1 MIYFLSDLHLGAKYF
16 NNPREKELAVVS
28 FLDSI
33 AADAEEVYL
42 LGDILDYWYE
52 YKNVV
57 PRGYVRFFAAIARLT
72 DAGIPVY
79 WMTGNHDVWLFDY
92 LTTEIGITVYKGAL
106 QKEIKG
112 VRFLLSHG
120 DDVGYQPPMYRFMR
134 WCFHNRVCQWLYANL
149 HPRITYVVAH
159 GWSSSNRTHRKPTA
173 VKKEIEVCYANLLRF
188 TEAYSQQHPE
198 VRHYVMGHLHL
209 AKHATLDEQ
218 GRTIT
223 ILGDWITQNTY
234 ATFDG
239 KEMRLHTY
247 APKN

>member
-16 NNPREKELAVVS
+16 PNPRQKERAVVQ

-57 PRGYVRFFAAIARLT
+57 PRGYIRFFAALARLT
-72 DAGIPVY
+72 DAGVSVY
-79 WMTGNHDVWLFDY
+79 WLTGNHDVWLFDY
-92 LTTEIGITVYKGAL
+92 LQTELGITVYHNHL

-112 VRFLLSHG
+112 VQFLLSHG
-120 DDVGYQPPMYRFMR
+120 DDVGTQPLLYRFTR
-134 WCFHNRVCQWLYANL
+134 WCFHNRVCQCLYAGL
-149 HPRITYVVAH
+149 HPRLTYGIAH
-159 GWSSSNRTHRKPTA
+159 AWSTSNRTKRKEA
-173 VKKEIEVCYANLLRF
+173 EVNAEIEVCYQHLLQF
-188 TEAYSQQHPE
+188 SQSYAKAHPE
-198 VRHYVMGHLHL
+198 VQHFVMGHLHL
-209 AKHATLDEQ
+209 AKHQAIDTQ

-223 ILGDWITQNTY
+223 ILGDWINQNTY

-239 KEMRLHTY
+239 NQITLHTHHS
-247 APKN
+247 